1 MSPEQHKFTLPQQ
14 VQEFEPQRQA
24 LRPTSLENE
33 NDIPVAEIESVH
45 DLSEAL
51 ALSALARQARSNGSG
66 NHYHAA

>member
-1 MSPEQHKFTLPQQ
+1 
-14 VQEFEPQRQA
+14 
-24 LRPTSLENE
+24 
-33 NDIPVAEIESVH
+33 VAEIESVH

>member
-1 MSPEQHKFTLPQQ
+1 MSPAEHKFVLPQ
-14 VQEFEPQRQA
+14 VQEFEPQRQVYS
-24 LRPTSLENE
+24 PTTLENE

-51 ALSALARQARSNGSG
+51 ALSALARQARSNGNS